1 MKKIAF
7 VVNRLIK
14 SGPVNVVYDIV
25 NNIDR
30 SMYIPEIV
38 VLRDKTEFRSVVEDF
53 KRLDIKITFFN
64 FSFLKMELHTLQC
77 AKIIDE
83 YLVKEDIAT
92 VHAHGYQAAVI
103 INKCKTSAK
112 KIVTFHNICSEDF
125 VRQKGFFLGTYMSK
139 RYIQAIKRFDERIG
153 ITDVVSEFYKRKLN
167 DENVKTIYNGID
179 CTKFIPITNE
189 KRQACRSALGITDET
204 VYVIIGT
211 ISKLKNVVHI
221 VETAKRLHDKTK
233 LFYFVGTGPLLNKC
247 KKIAKGHN
255 NIRFTGY
262 QMDISQYLSIADY
275 SIAASTSEGFGLAA
289 LEVVLSGIPLLYSNC
304 QAFREL
310 FYSCEYL
317 KEFMFLLE
325 DKNSLM
331 EKISHPPIYTNNQL
345 VAEYYKAKYDS
356 SIMARQY
363 QELY

>member
-83 YLVKEDIAT
+83 YLVKEDIVT

-125 VRQKGFFLGTYMSK
+125 VRQKGFFLGTYMTK
-139 RYIQAIKRFDERIG
+139 RYLLAVKGFDEKVAISK
-153 ITDVVSEFYKRKLN
+153 IATDFYKEQLN
-167 DENVKTIYNGID
+167 EQNVKTIYNGID
-179 CTKFIPITNE
+179 CTKFGFVTRE
-189 KRQACRSALGITDET
+189 KRDRTRSTLGLTDET
-204 VYVIIGT
+204 VYVIVGT
-211 ISKLKNVVHI
+211 ISKLKNIPYVI
-221 VETAKRLHDKTK
+221 ETAKRLRDRKK
-233 LFYFVGTGPLLNKC
+233 IFYFVGTGPLLNKC
-247 KKIAKGHN
+247 KKMARGYD

-262 QMDISQYLSIADY
+262 QMDISEYLNIADY